1 MLSIDLKSRTPLYQQ
16 IITNIEELVA
26 RGIWAQD
33 MPLPSVRQ
41 LAVELAIN
49 PNTIQRAYAEL
60 EARGV
65 IYSLPGRGSFVA
77 GAQSLLQNKRRD
89 EVRAALIS
97 AVADGLGCG
106 MTAGELQQILQDA
119 AAAHAS
125 TGKGGAGL

>member
-16 IITNIEELVA
+16 IIANIEELVA

-60 EARGV
+60 EAHGV
-65 IYSLPGRGSFVA
+65 IYS
-77 GAQSLLQNKRRD
+77 
-89 EVRAALIS
+89 
-97 AVADGLGCG
+97 
-106 MTAGELQQILQDA
+106 
-119 AAAHAS
+119 
-125 TGKGGAGL
+125 

>member
-16 IITNIEELVA
+16 IIANIEELVA

-60 EARGV
+60 EAHGV

-89 EVRAALIS
+89 EVRAALAA
-97 AVADGLGCG
+97 AVAEGIGCG
-106 MTAGELQQILQDA
+106 MTPEELQQILADA
-119 AAAHAS
+119 ALAQQQK
-125 TGKGGAGL
+125 GKGGAVR

>member
-16 IITNIEELVA
+16 IIANIEELVA

-33 MPLPSVRQ
+33 TPLPSVRQ

-60 EARGV
+60 EAHGV

-89 EVRAALIS
+89 EVRAALTAAVVEGIS
-97 AVADGLGCG
+97 CG
-106 MTAGELQQILQDA
+106 MTAEELQQILADA
-119 AAAHAS
+119 AFAQQ
-125 TGKGGAGL
+125 TKVKGGAVR